1 MSNVTAQPTS
11 DSSVVIR
18 AATTDDVDDLRR
30 LAALD
35 SARALI
41 GTVLVAE
48 SGGRIRAALS
58 VDEGRAVADPFAPSA
73 PLVELL
79 RTRAERL
86 RGPRAG
92 QLGFAGRLR
101 LLPARP

>member
-1 MSNVTAQPTS
+1 MSNVTRIPVR

-18 AATTDDVDDLRR
+18 VATAVDVDDLRR

-35 SARALI
+35 SARALL

-48 SGGRIRAALS
+48 SDGRIRAALS
-58 VDEGRAVADPFAPSA
+58 VDEGRAIADPFEPTG

-79 RTRAERL
+79 HTRASLLQRERAERVH
-86 RGPRAG
+86 RGARM
-92 QLGFAGRLR
+92 R
-101 LLPARP
+101 LLPARS